1 MSKDLGTIFYE
12 IDAKMDKLLSQ
23 SRAADTAIGKTEK
36 SLSDTEKQM
45 RKTNSAANELGGG
58 FNKIT
63 SAVKAFIA
71 ASALREI
78 ASMVQGYEEMADR
91 VRLATS
97 STEEFE
103 RVQKRLVQTAN
114 GTYRSLSE
122 AQEVYIS
129 TADSLRA
136 MGYSTDQALDVAD
149 SLSYS
154 FVTNATNAQ
163 KAEGAINAFSKAVT
177 KGKVDADA
185 WQTLTSAVPSIIRNI
200 SDATGKAEKDIRA
213 LGAAGKITAQQLTEG
228 LRKSLDETAKQA
240 GEMSNNLR
248 DAGVRVE
255 TALTAVFVGIEK
267 QTGAWAALTKSIIT
281 AADWL
286 LEAAGDSDKLA
297 AILDAVQIAGT
308 AVAAVMAGRLLT
320 AMGSYVKQQTIMI
333 AGLVRQTFAEKAAAS
348 AALATAQAQLAVA
361 LSTADRTRATLA
373 MEAAQLRLNAVTTAG
388 AVAMRGLSAA
398 MALLGGPGGLLLL
411 AAAGL
416 FTLWQNSKG
425 AREEIDLLN
434 GSLEKLSGNQLDRAA
449 LETQQ
454 KMVGLKDKLDDAN
467 KSLSL
472 LYGRPWRPRDKDVV
486 KAKAAIDDATDAL
499 KEQEQVMTR
508 IAEARANLG
517 KPAPKTTP
525 TGEPNLITP
534 PDPSAAE
541 AAAKKKKSLLD
552 ANTKAVKELQQAE
565 KEASLTSYELAEA
578 QNLAKLNQYATPEQI
593 QQVKDLTR
601 AIYDK
606 AELVKSAAEE
616 EAKALELQ
624 RALQAADPRLGA
636 AEQYKTELKQYEEFK
651 ANELITHNQHEEL
664 KNAAATKYESA
675 RLAAQEQMWA
685 AQSKGNAFVLDSI
698 NALGQSSTQVLSGLL
713 SSTMTGQDA
722 MRSLANTIF
731 NQVIGAIVQMGVD
744 QVKSIVMG
752 QAAQAGAAAAS
763 VGQAAAVTTAW
774 TPAAIATSIASFG
787 SAAIAGLA
795 ALPSLLFG
803 ARKNGGPVSGGGMYR
818 VNEGG
823 APEIFTGS
831 NGSQYL
837 LPNKNGNVVSNADA
851 TGGGAGGVTVQ
862 IINNSSRVQVREE
875 QGQDDMGRFVRAYI
889 DDWESGGP
897 MSSTV
902 QSLTNVQRVGQ

>member
-63 SAVKAFIA
+63 SALKAFFA
-71 ASALREI
+71 ASAIREI

-103 RVQKRLVQTAN
+103 RVQRRLVQTAN

-163 KAEGAINAFSKAVT
+163 KAQGAIDAFSKSVT
-177 KGKVDADA
+177 KGKVDAQA
-185 WQTLTSAVPSIIRNI
+185 WQTMTSATSSIIDNI
-200 SDATGKAEKDIRA
+200 AKATGKSSAEIRA
-213 LGAAGKITAQQLTEG
+213 LGAAGKITAKQLTEG
-228 LRKSLDETAKQA
+228 LRKSLEETSKQA
-240 GEMSNNLR
+240 GEMSSNLR
-248 DAGVRVE
+248 DAGVRVQ
-255 TALTAVFVGIEK
+255 TALTAVFVSVEQ

-286 LEAAGDSDKLA
+286 LEAAGDSGKLA
-297 AILDAVQIAGT
+297 ATLDAVQLAGT

-320 AMGSYVKQQTIMI
+320 AMGSYVKQQAILI
-333 AGLVRQTFAEKAAAS
+333 AGLVRQTFAEKAAAT

-361 LSTADRTRATLA
+361 LSTADRVRATAA
-373 MEAAQLRLNAVTTAG
+373 MEAAQLRLNAITTAG

-449 LETQQ
+449 IETQQ

-517 KPAPKTTP
+517 KPVKAAP

-534 PDPSAAE
+534 PDPAAE
-541 AAAKKKKSLLD
+541 EATAKKKKTLLE
-552 ANTKAVKELQQAE
+552 ANKKAVKDLQQAE
-565 KEASLTSYELAEA
+565 KEAALSSYELAEA
-578 QNLAKLNQYATPEQI
+578 QNLAKLNKYATPEQI

-601 AIYDK
+601 SIQDK
-606 AELVKSAAEE
+606 ADLVKAAAEE
-616 EAKALELQ
+616 EEKSLERQ
-624 RALQAADPRLGA
+624 KALQAADPRIGV
-636 AEQYKTELKQYEEFK
+636 EKQYEADLKQYQDFR
-651 ANELITHNQHEEL
+651 ANQLITDQQYEEL
-664 KNAAATKYESA
+664 KNAAATKYEAA
-675 RLAAQEQMWA
+675 RLSAQEQMWA

-698 NALGQSSTQVLSGLL
+698 NALGQSSTQVLAGILSG
-713 SSTMTGQDA
+713 TMTGQDA

-731 NQVIGAIVQMGVD
+731 NQVIGAIVQMGID
-744 QVKSIVMG
+744 QVKSIIMG
-752 QAAQAGAAAAS
+752 QTAQAAATATS
-763 VGQAAAVTTAW
+763 VGQAAAVTAAW

-787 SAAIAGLA
+787 TAAIAGMA
-795 ALPSLLFG
+795 ALPALLFG

-851 TGGGAGGVTVQ
+851 TGGGGGITIQ
-862 IINNSSRVQVREE
+862 LINNSSRVDARVKTEENESGKIVRFIV
-875 QGQDDMGRFVRAYI
+875 DDV
-889 DDWESGGP
+889 ESGGP
-897 MSSTV
+897 IFQAFANT
-902 QSLTNVQRVGQ
+902 TNMVRVGQ

>member
-45 RKTNSAANELGGG
+45 QKTNAAANELGGG

-103 RVQKRLVQTAN
+103 HVQKRLVQTAN

-213 LGAAGKITAQQLTEG
+213 LGAAGKITAAQLTEG
-228 LRKSLDETAKQA
+228 LRKSLEETSKQA

-248 DAGVRVE
+248 DAGVRVQ
-255 TALTAVFVGIEK
+255 TALTAVFVSVEQ
-267 QTGAWAALTKSIIT
+267 QTGAWADLTKSIIT

-320 AMGSYVKQQTIMI
+320 AIGAYIGQQTILI
-333 AGLVRQTFAEKAAAS
+333 AGLIRQTLAERAS
-348 AALATAQAQLAVA
+348 ATAALATAKAQLAVA

-373 MEAAQLRLNAVTTAG
+373 MEAAQVRLNAVTTAG
-388 AVAMRGLSAA
+388 SLAMKGLSSA

-416 FTLWQNSKG
+416 FTLWQNSKA

-434 GSLEKLSGNQLDRAA
+434 GSLDKLSANQIDREMLKTQGAVAGLKQELMAANKQYADLLIGINRHDKEKLTNAR
-449 LETQQ
+449 
-454 KMVGLKDKLDDAN
+454 
-467 KSLSL
+467 
-472 LYGRPWRPRDKDVV
+472 
-486 KAKAAIDDATDAL
+486 AAIDDVNDKL
-499 KEQEQVMTR
+499 KEQEAVMNR
-508 IAEARANLG
+508 LAEARDKLN
-517 KPAPKTTP
+517 KPAEAKKKEADPVLVTP
-525 TGEPNLITP
+525 TDTT
-534 PDPSAAE
+534 AE
-541 AAAKKKKSLLD
+541 ESAAKKKKTLLD

-578 QNLAKLNQYATPEQI
+578 QNLAKLNKYATPEQI

-616 EAKALELQ
+616 EAKALQ
-624 RALQAADPRLGA
+624 MQQALQAADPRLGA
-636 AEQYKTELKQYEEFK
+636 AEQYKTELAQYQEFK
-651 ANELITHNQHEEL
+651 ANQLITDQQYEEL

-698 NALGQSSTQVLSGLL
+698 NALGQSSTQVLAGILSG
-713 SSTMTGQDA
+713 TMTGQDA

-744 QVKSIVMG
+744 QVKSIIMG
-752 QAAQAGAAAAS
+752 QTAQAAAATAS
-763 VGQAAAVTTAW
+763 VAEGAAVFAAW
-774 TPAAIATSIASFG
+774 TPAAIASSIASFG
-787 SAAIAGLA
+787 GAAVAGLA
-795 ALPSLLFG
+795 ALPALLMG
-803 ARKNGGPVSGGGMYR
+803 GRKNGGPVSGGGMYR

-823 APEIFTGS
+823 APEIFTGA

-851 TGGGAGGVTVQ
+851 TGGGGGITIQ
-862 IINNSSRVQVREE
+862 LINNSSRVDARVQTEDNESGKLVKFFIE
-875 QGQDDMGRFVRAYI
+875 DV
-889 DDWESGGP
+889 ESGGP
-897 MSSTV
+897 MF
-902 QSLTNVQRVGQ
+902 QALAGNTNMVRVGQ